1 MASLPLLFFERE
13 KTHTNITNHE
23 RKSTKK
29 FLISTD
35 IVYNKQTIKMTTTT
49 TTTTT
54 TKRTYS
60 NPLVRIG
67 NWREDEALELVG
79 FIYLVSSRHIALL
92 VLVVVVL

>member
-1 MASLPLLFFERE
+1 MASLPLLFSSE

-49 TTTTT
+49 TTTT
-54 TKRTYS
+54 KRTYS

-79 FIYLVSSRHIALL
+79 GVFYLVSSRHRALIL
-92 VLVVVVL
+92 KGGIY